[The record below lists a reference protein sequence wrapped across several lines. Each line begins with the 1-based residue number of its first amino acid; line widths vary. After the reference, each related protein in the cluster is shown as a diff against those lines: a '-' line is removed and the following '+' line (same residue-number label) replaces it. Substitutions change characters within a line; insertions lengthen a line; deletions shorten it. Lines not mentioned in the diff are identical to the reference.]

1 MSEMANI
8 FSLQHLRNGVIFE
21 NKDAAVLGLSEQ
33 STQDGAISLARYYA
47 DSESGTVKTLIGVN
61 YNALGM
67 TDPTNVS
74 ASYTIYDA
82 DKDAFDELKALVDKI
97 NGDENSEGS
106 FKYAIKQAV
115 EALEG
120 SDDLTYDTLKKLEDA
135 IKQEVSDR
143 EAAFNNLTASSVA
156 DENKIVTD
164 VTQTE
169 GKISAT
175 ATELTSVKLGGYAEG
190 GDAKIAAT
198 DTLGGALGK
207 LQGQINAMDKEASA
221 EAGKVL
227 TTVAQADGK
236 VSETK
241 SAVKDLQLGGYA
253 KGDDAGTIETN
264 DTLNTAFSKL
274 ENKIIASTSAST
286 IISSDKSINASPS
299 TAGTDVSVNIKSDE
313 KVLKKDGNNGLYT
326 DIKLSGITEGL
337 EANVREEYALVGGDG
352 TKLGDTV
359 IKVYKDSALLSVAL
373 LHASGDTLPSYD
385 KSQQKWTDIADSAQS
400 EANLALCYAYEDV
413 NGELHVVAVLV
424 GSFLRESEFKD
435 GLQVVGGEVSVKK
448 DASSESFL
456 TIGSDGV
463 KISGIQDAINGAVQT
478 ASGNVVTE
486 ITNKINDL
494 DSSVTGTGATTNI
507 TVSVSQKDGKL
518 TELTINDSKVA
529 TKESVDTL
537 TGQVESLSGKV
548 DDVEDSVT
556 ALSGKVDGVEA
567 NVTALSG
574 KAITSISMTGGN
586 ASISA
591 ASDGTKQA
599 ALNVDG
605 STVKMTSYSKP
616 SGGVVEA
623 TDSVNEAVAK
633 LDEAITKKANKTD
646 VYTKDEVDGLIGG
659 ITSGDTGTTIMKVNV
674 EMTGGTASATTN
686 ATGATIF
693 IDTDASQIKMDGY
706 TSSTGGTITTADT
719 IAQAI
724 AKLQHKTDSINTNG
738 ITIFSPSGSVG
749 QLVNGYNYYMDSPN
763 QTIKITADDEY
774 DGTDG
779 KYPKLNVDVDE
790 AKLKLKTINGQ
801 TITGEGNI
809 TISSTGGTDNLADI
823 DILQGFGGESIWDN
837 SQTSVCV
844 STSGEPLVMKL
855 TNSDGESR
863 YVSMPG
869 KGMTLTIKS
878 SDYSLYDMVS
888 FTPSYCKEDA
898 TEFDPQI
905 TGTLTLSG
913 ATTTKSGLMSKED
926 KVKLDNVPT
935 EFATINGQSITNGGN
950 IVISSSGSVVAEDTK
965 VQQKAANTVS
975 TGRYNVILAQTA
987 NSTQQETGTVNKAP
1001 YMLFDAD
1008 SKNLTVG
1015 DTYPTSKSEGT
1026 FALIGTDGLQ
1036 VGRVDSS
1043 GLDEINFKVSEYGV
1057 CTSKSFVKNEGT
1069 DSQILMADG
1078 SVRNISGSGDV
1089 LNINAIDID
1098 ADMSTYSVV
1107 LNYNLRYNG
1116 TNGIKVDADSTMI
1129 PAATTSK
1136 AGVMSIADKA
1146 KLDYI
1151 PDTLLTPEVSFD
1163 STASAV
1169 TLSVGTV
1176 ELVGGDT
1183 DVVYGTI
1190 SAATS
1195 TNAGV
1200 MTKDDKIKLDSLEK
1214 GVFII
1219 DKKSSTSLIR
1229 NENKFYFNSSDNS
1242 ISFAHDYGLGSEG
1255 NLDICDFKVNAD
1267 ALQLKTINGQSIVGD
1282 GNIVIDGGGGST
1294 IIQGVGKVDETSNGT
1309 GEIFNSYSGSS
1320 KNVASGMYSHAE
1332 GEGTISRNN
1341 SSHAEGAETSAMT
1354 DCGHAEGYMTL
1365 AEGLYASHAEGTS
1378 TSAMSQSSHAEGE
1391 ETIANGKYSHAEGNG
1406 SNASGNG
1413 SHAEGGG
1420 TTANGRYSH
1429 AEGSNTFARN
1439 EGEHAEGKY
1448 NVSNTGSTND
1458 KQTIHSIGIGVGD
1471 TSRKNAVEVMGNG
1484 DMYIKGIGMYDG
1496 TNYSSSQTLQEVIE
1510 SFNNNLA
1517 NVDILQGFGGT
1528 SLWNDKTLRSC
1539 VSMPSPQQPLV
1550 LKLTNSKGESREISI
1565 FGNSSSVISIT
1576 SDDGTLNAQI
1586 SETEKFGYCKEDRT
1600 QFAPASTFSGSIPS
1614 ATSSKTGLM
1623 SKEDKA
1629 KLDSLPIPIVID
1641 CSSYTTMSDV
1651 LIRGVGGKWRDIV
1664 ENRCGNLFFIDRNG
1678 SIGAFTYFY
1687 NSESDE
1693 IQGTGQIMATTSR
1706 FTDLNN
1712 NVNYQVPVLL
1722 FYTNSHDSGGIY
1734 QNGDVLYE
1742 W

>member
-253 KGDDAGTIETN
+253 KGDDAGAIETN

-385 KSQQKWTDIADSAQS
+385 KSQQKWTDIADSVQS

-413 NGELHVVAVLV
+413 NGELHVVAVPV
-424 GSFLRESEFKD
+424 GSFLRESEFKN
-435 GLQVVGGEVSVKK
+435 GLQVVGGEVSVKR

-518 TELTINDSKVA
+518 TELTINDSNVA
-529 TKESVDTL
+529 TKASVDAL
-537 TGQVESLSGKV
+537 TGQVESLS
-548 DDVEDSVT
+548 S
-556 ALSGKVDGVEA
+556 KVDGVEA
-567 NVTALSG
+567 SVTALSG

-623 TDSVNEAVAK
+623 TDSVNDAVAK

-646 VYTKDEVDGLIGG
+646 VYTKDEVYLQIHDDNGVFHIG
-659 ITSGDTGTTIMKVNV
+659 S
-674 EMTGGTASATTN
+674 
-686 ATGATIF
+686 
-693 IDTDASQIKMDGY
+693 TDNYKE
-706 TSSTGGTITTADT
+706 
-719 IAQAI
+719 AQAYM
-724 AKLQHKTDSINTNG
+724 
-738 ITIFSPSGSVG
+738 SGSDGFYG
-749 QLVNGYNYYMDSPN
+749 Q
-763 QTIKITADDEY
+763 K
-774 DGTDG
+774 
-779 KYPKLNVDVDE
+779 
-790 AKLKLKTINGQ
+790 
-801 TITGEGNI
+801 
-809 TISSTGGTDNLADI
+809 
-823 DILQGFGGESIWDN
+823 
-837 SQTSVCV
+837 
-844 STSGEPLVMKL
+844 
-855 TNSDGESR
+855 
-863 YVSMPG
+863 
-869 KGMTLTIKS
+869 
-878 SDYSLYDMVS
+878 
-888 FTPSYCKEDA
+888 
-898 TEFDPQI
+898 
-905 TGTLTLSG
+905 
-913 ATTTKSGLMSKED
+913 
-926 KVKLDNVPT
+926 
-935 EFATINGQSITNGGN
+935 
-950 IVISSSGSVVAEDTK
+950 
-965 VQQKAANTVS
+965 
-975 TGRYNVILAQTA
+975 
-987 NSTQQETGTVNKAP
+987 
-1001 YMLFDAD
+1001 
-1008 SKNLTVG
+1008 
-1015 DTYPTSKSEGT
+1015 
-1026 FALIGTDGLQ
+1026 
-1036 VGRVDSS
+1036 
-1043 GLDEINFKVSEYGV
+1043 
-1057 CTSKSFVKNEGT
+1057 FVKANGT

-1098 ADMSTYSVV
+1098 ADMSTDSVV

-1116 TNGIKVDADSTMI
+1116 TNGTKVDADSTMI
-1129 PAATTSK
+1129 PAATTSN
-1136 AGVMSIADKA
+1136 AGVMSKSDKA

-1151 PDTLLTPEVSFD
+1151 SDTLLTPEVSFD

-1200 MTKDDKIKLDSLEK
+1200 MTAEDKQNLDDVATDKDQIVKRVIFNTSNISGSYATGLTHDILVENNEVGFYFYPPLRSFWQTSGEQYKYQGRKIKTIS
-1214 GVFII
+1214 IMMNAA
-1219 DKKSSTSLIR
+1219 ST
-1229 NENKFYFNSSDNS
+1229 
-1242 ISFAHDYGLGSEG
+1242 
-1255 NLDICDFKVNAD
+1255 
-1267 ALQLKTINGQSIVGD
+1267 
-1282 GNIVIDGGGGST
+1282 
-1294 IIQGVGKVDETSNGT
+1294 TSNG
-1309 GEIFNSYSGSS
+1309 YMSS
-1320 KNVASGMYSHAE
+1320 K
-1332 GEGTISRNN
+1332 
-1341 SSHAEGAETSAMT
+1341 
-1354 DCGHAEGYMTL
+1354 
-1365 AEGLYASHAEGTS
+1365 
-1378 TSAMSQSSHAEGE
+1378 
-1391 ETIANGKYSHAEGNG
+1391 
-1406 SNASGNG
+1406 
-1413 SHAEGGG
+1413 
-1420 TTANGRYSH
+1420 
-1429 AEGSNTFARN
+1429 
-1439 EGEHAEGKY
+1439 
-1448 NVSNTGSTND
+1448 
-1458 KQTIHSIGIGVGD
+1458 
-1471 TSRKNAVEVMGNG
+1471 
-1484 DMYIKGIGMYDG
+1484 
-1496 TNYSSSQTLQEVIE
+1496 
-1510 SFNNNLA
+1510 
-1517 NVDILQGFGGT
+1517 
-1528 SLWNDKTLRSC
+1528 
-1539 VSMPSPQQPLV
+1539 
-1550 LKLTNSKGESREISI
+1550 
-1565 FGNSSSVISIT
+1565 
-1576 SDDGTLNAQI
+1576 
-1586 SETEKFGYCKEDRT
+1586 
-1600 QFAPASTFSGSIPS
+1600 
-1614 ATSSKTGLM
+1614 
-1623 SKEDKA
+1623 DKA
-1629 KLDSLPIPIVID
+1629 KLDKYTDEHYQILDEFVNDNIGLNVTASALSVRIGIYDTDTSTNIGTAADIPLATTFTAGLLSAADKQKLDSLTALNAAALSLSTDDSSSLIKDV
-1641 CSSYTTMSDV
+1641 CSKCINDNNFIESVQLLNVNESSSTASMRIILTNDDACVYKLVCSGIIAQVSPSFLRDD
-1651 LIRGVGGKWRDIV
+1651 GKYQGSFDIV
-1664 ENRCGNLFFIDRNG
+1664 LPYPLRDL
-1678 SIGAFTYFY
+1678 STKY
-1687 NSESDE
+1687 
-1693 IQGTGQIMATTSR
+1693 QIE
-1706 FTDLNN
+1706 L
-1712 NVNYQVPVLL
+1712 
-1722 FYTNSHDSGGIY
+1722 
-1734 QNGDVLYE
+1734 
-1742 W
+1742 